1 MDILGNPRFLVHKKP
16 QRRSSASSPGY
27 RTFPGGLVEL
37 LGPQAPQ
44 DPFLEEPEKRR
55 ATRGNFLTAGPRPG
69 RMQLHPRD
77 GVERGD
83 WERFRVIF
91 WGSHV
96 RVVLIPAGRD
106 SGTSRGLWD
115 G

>member
-1 MDILGNPRFLVHKKP
+1 M
-16 QRRSSASSPGY
+16 
-27 RTFPGGLVEL
+27 EL

-44 DPFLEEPEKRR
+44 DPFLEEPGMRR
-55 ATRGNFLTAGPRPG
+55 AARGNFSPLALIQGECSCILG
-69 RMQLHPRD
+69 IEWS
-77 GVERGD
+77 VGD